1 MHRCCNAFS
10 LACICISAPPKH
22 LKDLEAPK
30 PAVSVFKSTT
40 GHRLDGG
47 TVEPKKADVKAAAAA
62 AAASK
67 PAAEGKKA
75 EKAEQKS
82 AAASAGGSAGKGAAR
97 KNPWADPAFVPPMMR
112 KVR

>member
-1 MHRCCNAFS
+1 MNADAS
-10 LACICISAPPKH
+10 LLQCFLACISAPPKH

-62 AAASK
+62 ASK

-82 AAASAGGSAGKGAAR
+82 AVAAGGKGSAR